1 MQMRDALTNHV
12 VGGHERA
19 LRAERARHHRAD
31 PLDPQKI
38 RANRSGRQIW
48 QRLHVLAWRHQD
60 VALEDRPGVEES
72 NDLSVGQHDVRW
84 HAPGGDIAEHAVAD
98 GTTFPLAGL
107 AICPDDTVCTDDSL
121 RGMAADGR
129 RHILAIGGIGPA
141 PDQDQS
147 LPALIA
153 HALALSGAAAP
164 RVCALNTANG
174 DDPASYVRMY
184 ARLSQHGARPSHLQ
198 LFPMPNVS
206 DPEDLLLSQDVI
218 FVGGGSVANMVATW
232 RVHGLDEVMGKAWQA
247 GIVLA
252 GVSAG
257 AICWFNGGTTDSF
270 GRQLRPFTDG
280 LGLLAGSYC
289 PHYSAEPTRRPAY
302 EGLVADGTLAAG
314 IACDDGTGAHFA
326 DDDLIEIVADRAGAA
341 AYRVEPDS
349 SGGSTEETLPAR
361 LLD

>member
-1 MQMRDALTNHV
+1 MRDALADHI
-12 VGGHERA
+12 VGGDERA
-19 LRAERARHHRAD
+19 LRAERDRHHRAD
-31 PLDPQKI
+31 PLHAQEV
-38 RANRSGRQIW
+38 RANCRGRQIG
-48 QRLHVLAWRHQD
+48 QRLHVLARRDQD
-60 VALEDRPGVEES
+60 VALEDWPGVQER
-72 NDLSVGQHDVRW
+72 DDVGLIEHNVRR
-84 HAPGGDIAEHAVAD
+84 HAPGGDVAEHAVAD
-98 GTTFPLAGL
+98 GTTFPLADPLAGL
-107 AICPDDTVCTDDSL
+107 PVCTDDSL

-129 RHILAIGGIGPA
+129 RHILAIGGIGQA

-153 HALALSGAAAP
+153 HALALSGAATP
-164 RVCALNTANG
+164 RVCVLNTANG
-174 DDPASYVRMY
+174 DDPGSYVRMY

-198 LFPMPNVS
+198 LFPMPNVT

-257 AICWFNGGTTDSF
+257 AICWFHGGTTDSF
-270 GRQLRPFTDG
+270 GRQLRPFTSG

-289 PHYSAEPTRRPAY
+289 PHYSTESTRRPAY
-302 EGLVADGTLAAG
+302 QALVAGGTLSAG

-326 DDDLIEIVADRAGAA
+326 DEELEAIVADRPGATG
-341 AYRVEPDS
+341 YRVEGDG
-349 SGGSTEETLPAR
+349 SGGSTEKPLPAR
-361 LLD
+361 LLE